1 MSEKIALMKQI
12 GRMADDASPEG
23 GASSA
28 PDLADLLKACGR
40 GDQAAFAQLYDATSS
55 RVVGLAVRVVRDPA
69 QAEEVA
75 QEAFLEIWKTSGRF
89 DPAKGS
95 PLGWLLT
102 IVHRKA
108 VDRVRSAEASTRRDT
123 TYHQRNQ
130 PVEHDSTAEAATAS
144 LEARRVRQALASLT
158 AVQREALE
166 LAYFGGYTHTEV
178 ATMLELP
185 VGTAKTRIRD
195 GLIRLRDTMGV
206 GDMSDIHALSGAY
219 AVDAL
224 DDIERAQFE
233 RHLAECPACRSEVD
247 SLRRPR
253 RSWPRPPSPTPSA
266 RAARPGAR
274 RHRRASGRCR
284 RPDATVTALEP
295 RRRRRVVTVSRGR
308 CGGRRDR
315 DRRDRL
321 AAGERRRPAPDPYSQ
336 VIEAKRRAGVHA

>member
-1 MSEKIALMKQI
+1 MKQI
-12 GRMADDASPEG
+12 GRMADDASPTG
-23 GASSA
+23 GVSSA
-28 PDLADLLKACGR
+28 PDLAALLKSCGR

-95 PLGWLLT
+95 PLGWMLT

-144 LEARRVRQALASLT
+144 LEAGRVRQALSSLT
-158 AVQREALE
+158 PVQREALE

-206 GDMSDIHALSGAY
+206 
-219 AVDAL
+219 
-224 DDIERAQFE
+224 
-233 RHLAECPACRSEVD
+233 
-247 SLRRPR
+247 
-253 RSWPRPPSPTPSA
+253 
-266 RAARPGAR
+266 
-274 RHRRASGRCR
+274 
-284 RPDATVTALEP
+284 AT
-295 RRRRRVVTVSRGR
+295 
-308 CGGRRDR
+308 
-315 DRRDRL
+315 
-321 AAGERRRPAPDPYSQ
+321 
-336 VIEAKRRAGVHA
+336 